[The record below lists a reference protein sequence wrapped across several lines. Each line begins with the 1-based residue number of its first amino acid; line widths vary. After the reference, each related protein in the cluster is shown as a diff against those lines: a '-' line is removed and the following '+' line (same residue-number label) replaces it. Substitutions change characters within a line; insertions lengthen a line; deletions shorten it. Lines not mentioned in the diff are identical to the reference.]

1 MHRVEAL
8 SVKGIQPM
16 QVETF
21 MLHDDGRVPNNSEL
35 ALVLYRDAIAPDAAT
50 SDVIRLFARN
60 GWRGAWVNGIYS
72 YHHYHARAH
81 EVLAN
86 VGSEVEVQFGGERG
100 PVVCFRPGDVVV
112 IPAGGG
118 HCRLS
123 GGGGLVIVGA
133 YPEGQED
140 WDLKRA
146 DNPAD
151 YQRAKGEIARVEL
164 PSRDPVTGE
173 WAPLCELWGG

>member
-1 MHRVEAL
+1 
-8 SVKGIQPM
+8 M

-21 MLHDDGRVPNNSEL
+21 LLQDDGRVPNNPDL
-35 ALVLYRDAIAPDAAT
+35 ALVLYRNAIAPNTAT
-50 SDVIRLFARN
+50 ADVIRMFARN
-60 GWRGAWVNGIYS
+60 GWRGAWINGIFP

-86 VGSEVEVQFGGERG
+86 VGTAVEVQFGGEHG
-100 PVVCFRPGDVVV
+100 PVVNFGPGDIVV

-123 GGGGLVIVGA
+123 GRGGLAIVGA
-133 YPEGQED
+133 YPAGQED

-146 DNPAD
+146 DNPGD
-151 YQRAKGEIARVEL
+151 YRAAKCEIARVEL
-164 PSRDPVTGE
+164 PARDPVTGE
-173 WAPLCELWGG
+173 RAPLGEIWGE